1 MTADDID
8 ALVDEVLVETGHANS
23 GEFQGVVDRRPQAV
37 ATKRNSSSGRT
48 GGSDRAAQG
57 RTASGKVAARAT
69 SPVAWQRPRF
79 PPAAFAAS
87 RGGRVG
93 HFLLGCMLRRA
104 LRPVVDLWLDR
115 PSLIRLDLPE
125 GCSTERAAKALRKL
139 MLPLDQHTEAHA
151 NTNYIGQTHVI
162 EIEKEERVKSVEAA
176 RRRQLTA
183 MMLDLKDRG
192 TLSRRVFL
200 VVEHGADLAPEI
212 SGLCDHQLA
221 LLSWHRRHVAAAC
234 RLFLDLQPDEAM
246 LDQLTA
252 VPFGEIDLILR
263 PGTRRDQLRGILMA
277 RAKKEA
283 VPSKAGLVWTA
294 TLDTLPGMGDA
305 TVWGLDLAQDLRD
318 WRDGLIGWQDVD
330 RGVLL
335 HGSPGTGKT
344 TFAKALATSC
354 KVPLIATSVTQWQA
368 TGHLG
373 DLLAAMRRS
382 FAEARDQAPSILFLD
397 ELDSVGVRA
406 EFGGDNRNYGI
417 QVVNGLLECLDG
429 VESREGIVVV
439 GACNDPATID
449 PAVLRA
455 GRLDRM
461 IEIPL
466 PDQAARAAILRV
478 HLGRD
483 AERIERL
490 QGAASQ
496 AVNRKPVNRE
506 SDKASSGA
514 MDRTDIPILDRVA
527 ARIVGASGADIERM
541 VRDARRIARRARRSL
556 EADDLLSLAPPPLRL
571 SDEERWRFAVHEIG
585 HAVAIVT
592 SSSDH
597 LLSVWMIGKDEAGP
611 REGGMI
617 AAAHSH
623 PPGRAVF
630 TLADLQT
637 ELVKLIAGT
646 AAEAVLL
653 GSRSTGASGEANSDL
668 ARATQIAARIELHH
682 GLGYSLAAITSEKP
696 QEIARLLQRDQG
708 LRDRVENRI
717 RTAYNKAEAL
727 IRDNVDVVEELAQDL
742 MERGELRGDEVR
754 QVVERAS
761 GREASRPS

>member
-1 MTADDID
+1 MTTDDIN
-8 ALVDEVLVETGHANS
+8 ALLDEVLAETDNANS
-23 GEFQGVVDRRPQAV
+23 GEFQGVVDRRPQAA
-37 ATKRNSSSGRT
+37 ATKRNSSSGLD
-48 GGSDRAAQG
+48 GGSAGTAQG
-57 RTASGKVAARAT
+57 RTASGKAATRAT
-69 SPVAWQRPRF
+69 TAVPVLRPRF
-79 PPAAFAAS
+79 PSAAFGAS

-93 HFLLGCMLRRA
+93 HFLLGCMLRRS
-104 LRPVVDLWLDR
+104 LRLVVDLWLDR

-125 GCSTERAAKALRKL
+125 GCSTERTAKALRKL
-139 MLPLDQHTEAHA
+139 MTPLDLHTEAHA
-151 NTNYIGQTHVI
+151 NTNHIAQTHVI
-162 EIEKEERVKSVEAA
+162 EIEKEERVKSIEAA
-176 RRRQLTA
+176 RRRQVTA
-183 MMLDLKDRG
+183 MMLDLQGRG

-200 VVEHGADLAPEI
+200 IVEHGADLALGI

-221 LLSWHRRHVAAAC
+221 LTPPHRRHIAAAC
-234 RLFLDLQPDEAM
+234 RLFLQLRPDDTM
-246 LDQLTA
+246 LDQLSD

-263 PGTRRDQLRGILMA
+263 VGTGRDQLRDILAA
-277 RAKKEA
+277 RAKKESA
-283 VPSKAGLVWTA
+283 PSKADAVWTA
-294 TLDTLPGMGDA
+294 SLDTLPGMGDA
-305 TVWGLDLAQDLRD
+305 TTWGLDLAQDLRD
-318 WRDGLIGWQDVD
+318 WHDGLIGWQDVD

-344 TFAKALATSC
+344 TFAKALAKSC

-382 FAEARDQAPSILFLD
+382 FAEAKDQAPSILFLD
-397 ELDSVGVRA
+397 ELDSIGVRA

-429 VESREGIVVV
+429 VETREGIVVV
-439 GACNDPATID
+439 GACNDPTTID

-478 HLGRD
+478 HLGSD
-483 AERIERL
+483 VEHIERQ
-490 QGAASQ
+490 QGADSQ
-496 AVNRKPVNRE
+496 AVNRKAVNIE
-506 SDKASSGA
+506 ADKAGSA
-514 MDRTDIPILDRVA
+514 ATDRTDIPILDRIA
-527 ARIVGASGADIERM
+527 ARIVGASGADIERL

-556 EADDLLSLAPPPLRL
+556 EAEDLLSLGPPPLRL
-571 SDEERWRFAVHEIG
+571 SEEERWRFAVHEIG

-592 SSSDH
+592 SSSDQ

-617 AAAHSH
+617 AAAQSR

-630 TLADLQT
+630 TLADLET

-682 GLGYSLAAITSEKP
+682 GLGHSLAAITSEKP

-708 LRDRVENRI
+708 LRDRVENRL

-727 IRDNVDVVEELAQDL
+727 IRGNVDIVEELAQDL
-742 MERGELRGDEVR
+742 MERGELSGDEVR

-761 GREASRPS
+761 VRRECRSP